1 MPNNYRNK
9 SFRSISDILFK
20 EKDFSKMVSKAKEEE
35 VVIKFSEIFPELS
48 SIAKAIKFKNQIL
61 FLRVQNSVW
70 RSELNLKQAAIISK
84 IKKNIK
90 DISIEKIK
98 FIS

>member
-48 SIAKAIKFKNQIL
+48 SIAKAVKFNNKTL
-61 FLRVQNSVW
+61 FLRVENSVW
-70 RSELNLKQAAIISK
+70 RSELNLKQVALISK
-84 IKKNIK
+84 IQNSIK

>member
-1 MPNNYRNK
+1 MPNSYRNK
-9 SFRSISDILFK
+9 KFRSISDILFNEK
-20 EKDFSKMVSKAKEEE
+20 EFSKMITKAKEEE
-35 VVIKFSEIFPELS
+35 VVIKFGEIFPELGL
-48 SIAKAIKFKNQIL
+48 IAKAIKFNHNVL
-61 FLRVQNSVW
+61 FLRVENSVW
-70 RSELNLKQAAIISK
+70 RSELNLKQTAMINK